1 MKAGVLRSSHYGVMR
16 TLLWEHHLSYFHI
29 LCLPLFI
36 SLSVLNQ
43 ALKSSHCP
51 FNWLLLLPKHRA
63 STDRCWHQHSRH
75 TNLITQYSLQ
85 KERKI
90 TCWMSITGELHVNY
104 FKHLVIFNIK
114 IVQITSSENSSV
126 RTLSPLN
133 CILQYISNTQ

>member
-1 MKAGVLRSSHYGVMR
+1 MKAGFLRSSHYGVMR

-75 TNLITQYSLQ
+75 TNLITQHSLQ
-85 KERKI
+85 RRDNNLLNVSYWRTSCKSLQ
-90 TCWMSITGELHVNY
+90 TSCNLQQ
-104 FKHLVIFNIK
+104 K
-114 IVQITSSENSSV
+114 IVQITSSENLSV

-133 CILQYISNTQ
+133 CILQCISNTQ